1 MSRCSRP
8 SVSVSSPTRS
18 SRRRAQERLQQ
29 IKDLGD
35 TTLELTYVGL
45 NHSDESIVMRSPKQM
60 ILFAVDFGSVGSRE
74 LSGRGT

>member
-8 SVSVSSPTRS
+8 SVSVSSLTRS

-35 TTLELTYVGL
+35 TTLELTYVGFD
-45 NHSDESIVMRSPKQM
+45 HSESIVMRSPKQM
-60 ILFAVDFGSVGSRE
+60 ILFAVDFGSVGARE